1 MARIPKFVLF
11 GAAALVQ
18 VALLT
23 LMIVDRVQ
31 ILRDGTEVTLQTR
44 PVDPRDFLRGD
55 YVVLG
60 YDITQLPAGPL
71 QNQPS
76 GERNPMV
83 YVKLAPN
90 RDGVYQALSVHAGPV
105 DVASPEVLIR
115 GRLAYG
121 ASCGPKRDTFC
132 EKLTVRY
139 NLESYFVPQSEGRK
153 LEDVRNQ
160 GKLSVVAAVLPSGR
174 AAIKRLLIDGKPVY
188 EEPWFCLAV
197 RRPSDFANGCCRPH
211 PLNVGCR
218 GWMQSLKSAKP
229 FHAGSGASCPAIG
242 A

>member
-1 MARIPKFVLF
+1 MMTISVASLPDRVARIPKFVLF

-23 LMIVDRVQ
+23 LMIIDRAQ

-60 YDITQLPAGPL
+60 YDITQLPAGSL
-71 QNQPS
+71 KDQPS
-76 GERNPMV
+76 GERNPLV

-105 DVASPEVLIR
+105 AVESPEVLIR

-121 ASCGPKRDTFC
+121 ASCGSKRDTFC
-132 EKLTVRY
+132 DTLTVRY
-139 NLESYFVPQSEGRK
+139 NLESYFVPQGEGRK

-160 GKLSVVAAVLPSGR
+160 GKLSIVAAVLPSGR

-188 EEPWFCLAV
+188 EEPWF
-197 RRPSDFANGCCRPH
+197 
-211 PLNVGCR
+211 
-218 GWMQSLKSAKP
+218 
-229 FHAGSGASCPAIG
+229 
-242 A
+242 